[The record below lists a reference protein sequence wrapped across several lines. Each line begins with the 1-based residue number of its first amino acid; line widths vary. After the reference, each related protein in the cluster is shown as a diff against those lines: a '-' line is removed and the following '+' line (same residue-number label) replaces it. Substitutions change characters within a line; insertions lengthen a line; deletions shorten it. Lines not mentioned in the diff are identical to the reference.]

1 MDRKA
6 RGIDEIIQ
14 QAMQEGAFDNLP
26 GKGKPLDLDEN
37 PFLDQEWQLAYHL
50 LKQNGFAPDFIE
62 QRQSIELELAA
73 ARQSLAR
80 AWSWRTEAL
89 AEGKAA
95 DYVEAEWGRAKEKFY
110 ERVERINKRIRDY
123 NLTVPNAR
131 FARVLVIF
139 DNEIPQ
145 SLN

>member
-26 GKGKPLDLDEN
+26 GKGKPLNLDEN

-62 QRQSIELELAA
+62 QRQAIEIDLAT
-73 ARQSLAR
+73 ARQALAR
-80 AWSWRTEAL
+80 AWAWRQKAL
-89 AEGKAA
+89 DEGKQS
-95 DYVEAEWGRAKEKFY
+95 DLVKSEWGRARRNFELKIDE
-110 ERVERINKRIRDY
+110 INKEIRKY
-123 NLTVPNAR
+123 NLH
-131 FARVLVIF
+131 
-139 DNEIPQ
+139 IPAQ
-145 SLN
+145 SLFRSPIKIETELEGLTD